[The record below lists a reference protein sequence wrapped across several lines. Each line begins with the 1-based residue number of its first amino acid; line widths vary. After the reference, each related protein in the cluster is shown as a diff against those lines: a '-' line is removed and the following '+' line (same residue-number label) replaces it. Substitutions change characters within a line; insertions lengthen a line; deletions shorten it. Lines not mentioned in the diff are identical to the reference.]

1 MAAPIPLAGGAA
13 DGGGE
18 DSAAAAGAS
27 LATRSRATINGRHDG
42 QDVGRWQP
50 PRGGSRRGSELAE
63 GRQSQEAPEIDKR
76 SSHGAQGSTEDGG
89 RSEGARQQPWE
100 GQVRSNFKPARS
112 VEMSIFQLL
121 INGSESSES
130 KGVRHSVLCV
140 M

>member
-50 PRGGSRRGSELAE
+50 PRGGSRRWSEQAE

-112 VEMSIFQLL
+112 VENESFSIT
-121 INGSESSES
+121 
-130 KGVRHSVLCV
+130 C
-140 M
+140 

>member
-63 GRQSQEAPEIDKR
+63 GWQSQEAPEIDKR

-89 RSEGARQQPWE
+89 RSEKGEIAA
-100 GQVRSNFKPARS
+100 VRRAGPFKLQTCTQRR
-112 VEMSIFQLL
+112 
-121 INGSESSES
+121 
-130 KGVRHSVLCV
+130 K
-140 M
+140 